1 MKFGLI
7 GVPSSAGAHGPGQEK
22 APSALRKA
30 GLLGALREAGLE
42 LEDLGDLP
50 IARFTPDRANRK
62 RQSQSRV
69 VRVVRQVADQ
79 VEAAVERDLVP
90 LVLGGD
96 CTITLGVVAG
106 LLRSQ
111 PDLGLIYCD
120 GDADLTTPET
130 TRSGIFDSMG
140 VSQLIGEGAPELA
153 HIGPRFPLLPQDRIV
168 LFGFQ
173 PYEIEPEESHLLEKS
188 AITQY
193 PVTRLKRWYGTK
205 APLAWGDA
213 PDDRPVEFAAE
224 ARARLEE
231 HARAIAVH
239 FDVDV
244 MDSAEIPL
252 ADWPHYDALSF
263 GDAMHCLSVFV
274 RSPML
279 AALVVTEINPDND
292 PDGLLVRQFIDA
304 FADAIRPVAANAARR
319 QQPDAEQQQRG
330 SDQQL
335 RASATWREN
344 HR

>member
-50 IARFTPDRANRK
+50 VARFAPDSGDRK

-69 VRVVRQVADQ
+69 VKVARQVAES
-79 VEAAVERDLVP
+79 VAGAVERELIP
-90 LVLGGD
+90 IVLGGD

-106 LLRSQ
+106 LLRYQ
-111 PDLGLIYCD
+111 TDLGLIYFD
-120 GDADLTTPET
+120 GDADLTTPQT
-130 TRSGIFDSMG
+130 THSGIFDSMG
-140 VSQLIGEGAPELA
+140 VAHLIGEGDPDLA
-153 HIGPRFPLLPQDRIV
+153 HIGPRFPLLPQDRII
-168 LFGFQ
+168 LFGFH
-173 PYEIEPEESHLLEKS
+173 PYEIEPEESRVLEAS
-188 AITQY
+188 AMTKY
-193 PVTRLKRWYGTK
+193 PVTSM
-205 APLAWGDA
+205 
-213 PDDRPVEFAAE
+213 DDRPVELAAQ

-231 HARAIAVH
+231 RSRAIAVH

-263 GDAMHCLSVFV
+263 GDAMRCLSVFV
-274 RSPML
+274 GSPKL
-279 AALVVTEINPDND
+279 AALVVTEINPDHD

-304 FADAIRPVAANAARR
+304 FAGAMRPVAANATRR
-319 QQPDAEQQQRG
+319 
-330 SDQQL
+330 
-335 RASATWREN
+335 
-344 HR
+344 

>member
-42 LEDLGDLP
+42 LEDLGDVP
-50 IARFTPDRANRK
+50 IARFTPDLANRK
-62 RQSQSRV
+62 RQSESRV
-69 VRVVRQVADQ
+69 VKVVRQVADK
-79 VEAAVERDLVP
+79 VEAAVDRDLVP
-90 LVLGGD
+90 FVLGGD

-106 LLRSQ
+106 LLRRQ
-111 PDLGLIYCD
+111 PDLGLIYFD

-140 VSQLIGEGAPELA
+140 VSHLIGEGAPELA
-153 HIGPRFPLLPQDRIV
+153 HVGPRFPLLPQDRIV

-173 PYEIEPEESHLLEKS
+173 PYEIEPEESRALERS
-188 AITQY
+188 AMVQY
-193 PVTRLKRWYGTK
+193 PVTSMG
-205 APLAWGDA
+205 
-213 PDDRPVEFAAE
+213 DRPIEFAAE

-231 HARAIAVH
+231 RTRAIAVH

-274 RSPML
+274 GSPKL

-304 FADAIRPVAANAARR
+304 FADAMRPVAANAARR
-319 QQPDAEQQQRG
+319 
-330 SDQQL
+330 
-335 RASATWREN
+335 
-344 HR
+344 